1 MNIKILQSIAD
12 ITASEWNTLF
22 DTSNPFIQH
31 AFLLALEQSG
41 CTQPSTGWEPQH
53 LVVYQDNDIV
63 AALPNFLKTHSYGE
77 YVFDWAWANAY
88 QQNGLSYYPKLVSAI
103 PYTPSTGPRIGF
115 GKNTNTQEKRLI
127 IKRISQTLGD
137 QFSHADLSS
146 WHLLFPEHALSTLL
160 QQAHWKQRVGLQ
172 YHWYNDQYASF
183 DDFLSTFKSRKR
195 KTLRKERQAI
205 IDQGIT
211 MERVQGND
219 ISKELMTQF
228 YRFYHL
234 TYLKRSG
241 QHGYLNLKFFLILLD
256 TMSEN
261 LVMMCAKKNQSL
273 VGAALCF
280 KDEKTLYGRYWGCEQ
295 EYEFLHFETC
305 YYQGIEYCIRHRL
318 DCFDPGAQGEHK
330 ISRGFKPTKTF
341 SNHLILHPDFRRA
354 IHHFID
360 EEEIQIN
367 AHLTHLNTLLPF
379 KSESS

>member
-31 AFLLALEQSG
+31 VFLLALEQSG

-115 GKNTNTQEKRLI
+115 GKDTNTQEKRLI

-256 TMSEN
+256 TMSE
-261 LVMMCAKKNQSL
+261 M
-273 VGAALCF
+273 
-280 KDEKTLYGRYWGCEQ
+280 
-295 EYEFLHFETC
+295 
-305 YYQGIEYCIRHRL
+305 
-318 DCFDPGAQGEHK
+318 
-330 ISRGFKPTKTF
+330 
-341 SNHLILHPDFRRA
+341 
-354 IHHFID
+354 
-360 EEEIQIN
+360 
-367 AHLTHLNTLLPF
+367 
-379 KSESS
+379 